1 MFSIISPTCH
11 VKIVLKD
18 HFHFISKFV
27 GAIIACEQ
35 NDAEALRVVIDK
47 NQFDVTSAVNGNYE
61 LYPTKWSL
69 LDIAINLNNV
79 KCALLLQERGAI
91 ESFQCKSKNSCV
103 FEK

>member
-1 MFSIISPTCH
+1 MLSSFNSY
-11 VKIVLKD
+11 
-18 HFHFISKFV
+18 FV
-27 GAIIACEQ
+27 TGAIIACEQ
-35 NDAEALRVVIDK
+35 NDVEALKVVIDK

-91 ESFQCKSKNSCV
+91 ESFQCELKIG
-103 FEK
+103 F